1 MVYFSFRNRYKYSM
15 NTMFFENAAAAI
27 LQHLD
32 KEQDINES
40 ASVGPYYY
48 NENYQPTQLQEAAA
62 FQNLQTNAEMYE
74 GDGALLCK
82 HVELAAYQILEA
94 FVASKPQVRAEELA
108 YITDQC
114 LLAAISRK
122 TTQLHSLLKSAYN
135 KDIAKEH
142 IEQAIRRQIKFLA
155 YYK

>member
-1 MVYFSFRNRYKYSM
+1 MHKYSM
-15 NTMFFENAAAAI
+15 STMFFENAAAAI
-27 LQHLD
+27 LQRID

-48 NENYQPTQLQEAAA
+48 NENYQPTPLQEAAA
-62 FQNLQTNAEMYE
+62 FQNLQTDTEMYE

-94 FVASKPQVRAEELA
+94 FVASKPQVRAEELT
-108 YITDQC
+108 YITDQG
-114 LLAAISRK
+114 LLDAISRK

-155 YYK
+155 YNK

>member
-1 MVYFSFRNRYKYSM
+1 MS
-15 NTMFFENAAAAI
+15 TMFFENAAAAI
-27 LQHLD
+27 LQRLD

-48 NENYQPTQLQEAAA
+48 NDNYQPTPLQEAAA

-94 FVASKPQVRAEELA
+94 FVASKPQVRAEELT
-108 YITDQC
+108 YITDQN
-114 LLAAISRK
+114 LLDAISRK

-155 YYK
+155 YNK

>member
-48 NENYQPTQLQEAAA
+48 NENYQPTPLQEAAA
-62 FQNLQTNAEMYE
+62 FQNLQTDAEMYE

-94 FVASKPQVRAEELA
+94 FVASKPQVRAEELT
-108 YITDQC
+108 YITDQS
-114 LLAAISRK
+114 LLNAISRK

-155 YYK
+155 YNK

>member
-1 MVYFSFRNRYKYSM
+1 M

-94 FVASKPQVRAEELA
+94 FVASKLQVRAEELT
-108 YITDQC
+108 YITDQG

-122 TTQLHSLLKSAYN
+122 TAQLHSLLKSAYN

>member
-27 LQHLD
+27 LQRLD

-94 FVASKPQVRAEELA
+94 FVTSKPQVRAEELT
-108 YITDQC
+108 YITDQG

-155 YYK
+155 YNK

>member
-1 MVYFSFRNRYKYSM
+1 MYKYSM
-15 NTMFFENAAAAI
+15 RTMFFENAAAAI
-27 LQHLD
+27 LQRLD

-48 NENYQPTQLQEAAA
+48 NDNYQPTQLQEAAA

-94 FVASKPQVRAEELA
+94 FVASKPQVRAEELT
-108 YITDQC
+108 YITDQS
-114 LLAAISRK
+114 LLDAISRK

-155 YYK
+155 YNK

>member
-108 YITDQC
+108 YITDQG

-155 YYK
+155 YNK

>member
-1 MVYFSFRNRYKYSM
+1 MSTK
-15 NTMFFENAAAAI
+15 FFENTAAAI
-27 LQHLD
+27 LQRLD

-48 NENYQPTQLQEAAA
+48 NENYQPTPLQEAAA

-94 FVASKPQVRAEELA
+94 FVASKPHVRAEELT
-108 YITDQC
+108 YITDQS

-155 YYK
+155 YNK

>member
-1 MVYFSFRNRYKYSM
+1 M

-62 FQNLQTNAEMYE
+62 AFQNLQTNAEMYE

-94 FVASKPQVRAEELA
+94 FVASKPQVRAEELT
-108 YITDQC
+108 YITDQD